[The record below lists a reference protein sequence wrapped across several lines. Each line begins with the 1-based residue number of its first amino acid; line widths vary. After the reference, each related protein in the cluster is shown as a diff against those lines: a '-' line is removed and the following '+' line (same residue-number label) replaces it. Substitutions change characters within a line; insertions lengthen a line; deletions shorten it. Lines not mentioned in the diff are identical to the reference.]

1 MLDTLLN
8 YHKRKLDLLIE
19 KGESYEKILK
29 QSRIVDKYVN
39 LKMEKINKFNKN
51 KKI

>member
-8 YHKRKLDLLIE
+8 YHKRKLDLLIQN
-19 KGESYEKILK
+19 GETYEKILK

-39 LKMEKINKFNKN
+39 LKMKEINKFNKR
-51 KKI
+51 